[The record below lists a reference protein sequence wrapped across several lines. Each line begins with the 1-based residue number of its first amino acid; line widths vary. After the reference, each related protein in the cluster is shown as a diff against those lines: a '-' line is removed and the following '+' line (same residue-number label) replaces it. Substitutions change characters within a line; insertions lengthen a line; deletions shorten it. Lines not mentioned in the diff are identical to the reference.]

1 VPKKTIADQTSANVI
16 ATFWGL
22 INMVLELLL
31 EDCAPIVAS
40 FIEFLMSDD
49 FYANMMIF
57 TQISSQH

>member
-1 VPKKTIADQTSANVI
+1 VPKKTITDQTSANVI
-16 ATFWGL
+16 TTFWGL

-31 EDCAPIVAS
+31 EDCVSIVAS